1 MQPRNIY
8 DVHLPPDVLQSD
20 AEPYQEE
27 ECYTHN
33 ICLETEN
40 DNFSLLNRGDNDNIL
55 VDVEAKD
62 FTNIDVNTKV
72 DNDSPNYP

>member
-1 MQPRNIY
+1 MYYVTNIKLGKNWRIVQRMQPRNIY

-33 ICLETEN
+33 ICLETKN

-55 VDVEAKD
+55 VDVEA
-62 FTNIDVNTKV
+62 
-72 DNDSPNYP
+72 